1 MGRDKFSIIELERPL
16 GHAGGDPKPAV
27 GFFRR
32 ACPKDNTF
40 SIPERSSLI
49 MEAMGMV
56 VQREHTEWEETKHRT
71 LEAPPFKGKTEEKEP

>member
-1 MGRDKFSIIELERPL
+1 MARFPNTGNRGRRTVLAMGRDKFSIIELERPL

-40 SIPERSSLI
+40 SIPEWSSLI

-56 VQREHTEWEETKHRT
+56 VQREHTE
-71 LEAPPFKGKTEEKEP
+71 